1 MADVV
6 SVNDRF
12 DIDPGQPLPDYDS
25 PTAKAYACRDGG
37 NKADYVALVCDPK
50 YPLRVEAINALK
62 GFPNHSLMRVQDH
75 GVVNWT
81 LTSRRM
87 PVLIVDRPRGGRV
100 FASEDDTIEPFTDE
114 QLTRGF
120 LTPLVATLRE
130 MSQRGVTHRNI
141 RPNNLFYS
149 DSNRRSVMLG
159 ECISSPPAL
168 FQSDAYESLES
179 AMADR
184 TARGDGSVL
193 DDLFSVGVTLLS
205 LVTGKMLPE
214 DPDPQR
220 AIFDRINL
228 GSYACLVG
236 GTRLQMNMVEVLR
249 GLLTDEPRE
258 RWTIRDVELWLGGR
272 RLTPKQVKL
281 PQKAARP
288 LMVGGGS
295 YENVRSVAH
304 AIGRNWNTAAEL
316 VRGQDFDNW
325 LRRSLGNENVVE
337 SVNKITGGPNGIQS
351 APKEEDPRLIT
362 RVAIGLDPAAPI
374 RHKGFS
380 AHIDGV
386 GPTLALNFNDEATR
400 QKVAAFIA
408 SRSVGPWMSVQT
420 RSKQDLLGLFAK
432 FDKLPTLLNSSG
444 PGYGIER
451 VLYELNEDIHCMS
464 PMIEHLYV
472 TDPAEVIPSLEAVA
486 QQSRRPP
493 IPMDRHLAAFLGA
506 RSTDID
512 DRMLRPL
519 GNSSD
524 TRPAI
529 DALNVLRLL
538 ARIQT
543 LSRNGPMPGLSHWF
557 VELMKPAVNAF
568 HNLKART
575 AVENSVMKASES
587 GQLGEILKIFDDQRA
602 QQRDQQ
608 GYQRAQQ
615 EFTQCAIQIAQMNLD
630 LQNKD
635 SLAAEVGE
643 QAAAVVSGVVGS
655 VGTTAIVILY
665 LV

>member
-1 MADVV
+1 MADLVEL
-6 SVNDRF
+6 NDRF
-12 DIDPGQPLPDYDS
+12 EIDSGQPLPDYDS
-25 PTAKAYACRDGG
+25 PSAKAYACRDG
-37 NKADYVALVCDPK
+37 NSNAEFLALIGDPRV
-50 YPLRVEAINALK
+50 PIRVEAINALK
-62 GFPNHSLMRVQDH
+62 GFPNYNMMRVHDH

-81 LTSRRM
+81 ISGRRV
-87 PVLIVDRPRGGRV
+87 PALIVDRPRGGRV
-100 FASEDDTIEPFTDE
+100 FADVNDVVEPFTDE
-114 QLTRGF
+114 ELSRGF
-120 LTPLVATLRE
+120 LTPLVQTMRE
-130 MSQRGVTHRNI
+130 MSQRGVTHRHI
-141 RPNNLFYS
+141 RPDNLFYS
-149 DSNRRSVMLG
+149 DTSRRSVMLG
-159 ECISSPPAL
+159 ECVTAPPGL
-168 FQSDAYESLES
+168 HQPEKYESLECV
-179 AMADR
+179 MADR
-184 TARGDGSVL
+184 TARGDGGVL
-193 DDLFSVGVTLLS
+193 DDLFSVGATLLS
-205 LVTGKMLPE
+205 LLTGRMLQDE
-214 DPDPQR
+214 PDPQR
-220 AIFDRINL
+220 SIFDRINL
-228 GSYACLVG
+228 GSYACLIG

-249 GLLTDEPRE
+249 GLLTDDPRE
-258 RWTIRDVELWLGGR
+258 RWTIRDIELWLGGR

-288 LMVGGGS
+288 LLVGGGS
-295 YENVRSVAH
+295 YENVRAVAH
-304 AIGRNWNTAAEL
+304 AIGRNWSTAGEL

-337 SVNKITGGPNGIQS
+337 AVNKVTGGANGIQS
-351 APKEEDPRLIT
+351 APVDENPRLIT

-386 GPTLALNFNDEATR
+386 GPALALDFNNEQTR
-400 QKVAAFIA
+400 QKVAAFIN

-420 RSKQDLLGLFAK
+420 RSKQDLLDLFSK
-432 FDKLPTLLNSSG
+432 FDRMPTVLNGTG

-451 VLYELNEDIHCMS
+451 VLYELNEDIHCRS
-464 PMIEHLYV
+464 SMIEHLFV
-472 TDPAEVIPSLEAVA
+472 TDPSEVIPALEAVA
-486 QQSRRPP
+486 QQTQRPP

-506 RSTDID
+506 RSSDID
-512 DRMLRPL
+512 DRLLRPL
-519 GNSSD
+519 GNTSD
-524 TRPAI
+524 NRPAI

-543 LSRNGPMPGLSHWF
+543 LSRNGSMPGLCHWF
-557 VELMKPAVNAF
+557 VDLMKPAVNAF
-568 HNLKART
+568 HNLKARA

-587 GQLGEILKIFDDQRA
+587 GQLGEMLKIFDDQRA

-635 SLAAEVGE
+635 SLAAELGE

-665 LV
+665 LI